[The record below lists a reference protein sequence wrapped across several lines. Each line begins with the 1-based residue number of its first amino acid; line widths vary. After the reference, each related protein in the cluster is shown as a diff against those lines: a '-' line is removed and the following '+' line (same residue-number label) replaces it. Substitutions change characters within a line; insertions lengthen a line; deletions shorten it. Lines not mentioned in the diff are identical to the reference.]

1 MIPINTSGMSWAY
14 WETLLSAAG
23 CSGGI
28 DADDDH
34 DDSFVSF
41 RQAQIQQLALALRI
55 IPVSF
60 SG

>member
-1 MIPINTSGMSWAY
+1 MSHGKGFR